1 MGNTFT
7 KKKTD
12 IESVYEFKQKLGTGS
27 FAVVKRAINKNTGDV
42 VAIKIIEKTTLSPE
56 ELETLTEEV
65 DILEKID
72 HMHIVKLFDIYETKD
87 HLYMVME
94 LLRGGELFDNIVQ
107 KGTYS
112 EKEAAEVMRQILD
125 AINYLHNRGIVHRD
139 LKPENLIYQEDPERY
154 PKALVKITDFGL
166 AKYLGHDESTG
177 LMKTACGTPGYV
189 APEILKGLPYTESID
204 IWSLGVILFILL
216 CGYPPFSDDVPSILY
231 TKIRQ
236 GSYSFD
242 SPWWDE
248 ISKEAKKLVSRML
261 TVKPE
266 ERIPAAEVVIHAWF
280 TKMERSEKKLFKRQ
294 YTQKLQQF
302 TGRRKLKKGMN
313 AILAS
318 HRLKKAVN
326 YGARGTLPGLDHLA
340 TLEEPYNENMQ
351 ITPMTNKT
359 GEHIKLTIVRGDTSE
374 EFEIEAFSSWNVAG
388 LKQILSEPLKANPY
402 ELAVSFKRT
411 VLPDE
416 QILDKIPFLRS
427 GSRIICATLQEEKDD

>member
-7 KKKTD
+7 KKRSD
-12 IESVYEFKQKLGTGS
+12 IASVYEFKEKLGTGS

-42 VAIKIIEKTTLSPE
+42 VAIKIIAKTTLSPE

-72 HMHIVKLFDIYETKD
+72 HMHIVKLYDIYETKD
-87 HLYMVME
+87 NLYMVME

-112 EKEAAEVMRQILD
+112 EKEAAEVMRQILN
-125 AINYLHNRGIVHRD
+125 AVEYLHKRGIVHRD

-154 PKALVKITDFGL
+154 PKARVKITDFGL

-189 APEILKGLPYTESID
+189 APEILKGLEYTESID

-216 CGYPPFSDDVPSILY
+216 CGYPPFADEVPSVLY
-231 TKIRQ
+231 SKIRQ
-236 GSYSFD
+236 GSYTFD
-242 SPWWDE
+242 SPWWDD
-248 ISKEAKKLVSRML
+248 ISREAKSLVSRML
-261 TVKPE
+261 TVNAKK
-266 ERIPAAEVVIHAWF
+266 RITACQVVIHPWF
-280 TKMERSEKKLFKRQ
+280 TKMECSKKKLFKRQ

-318 HRLKKAVN
+318 HRLKKALTVG
-326 YGARGTLPGLDHLA
+326 YKGTLPGLQ
-340 TLEEPYNENMQ
+340 PVNESVENNGHNQ
-351 ITPMTNKT
+351 IKPMRNKT
-359 GEHIKLTIVRGDTSE
+359 GEQIKLTIVRGETSE

-388 LKQILSEPLKANPY
+388 LKQILSELLKTDPY

-427 GSRIICATLQEEKDD
+427 GSKMICARLPEEKDD